1 MPRSEMNFY
10 YEGTANGNGGGIGS
24 GSNPDS
30 PLAKLNENFN
40 RLSRLT
46 DGVIPANQHNNKH
59 EAEQQYSA
67 RSNNNKGHLLGD
79 RNRNSVTLGE
89 KKPGSSGTRLFSPM
103 KQTPVAMGY

>member
-1 MPRSEMNFY
+1 MPSSEMNFY
-10 YEGTANGNGGGIGS
+10 YQGTGGGGGSGIGS
-24 GSNPDS
+24 GSNKDS

-46 DGVIPANQHNNKH
+46 DGALAGNQHNNKH

-67 RSNNNKGHLLGD
+67 RSNNKGHLFGD
-79 RNRNSVTLGE
+79 RNKGSVTLTE

-103 KQTPVAMGY
+103 KQTHVAMGY